1 MKLKLVAVGKIAP
14 FLKEA
19 QEHYL
24 KRIRN
29 LELIEV
35 KKGKSLKE
43 EGEKLLSKAKGTVV
57 VLDERGRE
65 LSSKEFTSFI
75 SKHPFITFIVGGA
88 DGLDEE
94 VKKQGDFILSLS
106 KMTLQH
112 DVARIVLLEQL
123 FRAQE
128 ILRGSPYHRD

>member
-1 MKLKLVAVGKIAP
+1 MKIRLVAVGKIAP

-29 LELIEV
+29 IELIEV
-35 KKGKSLKE
+35 KKGRSVKE
-43 EGEKLLSKAKGTVV
+43 EGERLISRLKGTVI
-57 VLDERGRE
+57 VLDEKGKELTSRE
-65 LSSKEFTSFI
+65 FASLI
-75 SKHPFITFIVGGA
+75 SKHPLMTFVIGGA
-88 DGLDEE
+88 DGLDGE
-94 VKKQGDFILSLS
+94 VKKRGNLLLSLS

-112 DVARIVLLEQL
+112 DVARIVLLEQI

>member
-1 MKLKLVAVGKIAP
+1 MKLKVVAVGRIAP
-14 FLKEA
+14 HFREA
-19 QEHYL
+19 QDYYL
-24 KRIRN
+24 KRVRN
-29 LELIEV
+29 LEVVEV

-43 EGEKLLSKAKGTVV
+43 EGERILSKLKGFTV

-65 LSSKEFTSFI
+65 LPSRELASLI
-75 SKHPFITFIVGGA
+75 SKHPSITFVIGGA
-88 DGLDEE
+88 DGLSEE
-94 VKKQGDFILSLS
+94 VKKRGNFLLSLS

-112 DVARIVLLEQL
+112 DVARIVLLEQI

>member
-1 MKLKLVAVGKIAP
+1 MKLRVVAVGKIAP
-14 FLKEA
+14 HFKEA
-19 QEHYL
+19 QDYYL

-29 LELIEV
+29 AEIVEV
-35 KKGKSLKE
+35 RKGRNPKE
-43 EGEKLLSKAKGTVV
+43 EGERILSKVKGFFI
-57 VLDERGRE
+57 VLDERGKEISSRE
-65 LSSKEFTSFI
+65 FASLI
-75 SKHPFITFIVGGA
+75 SKYPNITFAIGGA

-94 VKKQGDFILSLS
+94 VKRRGNYTLALS